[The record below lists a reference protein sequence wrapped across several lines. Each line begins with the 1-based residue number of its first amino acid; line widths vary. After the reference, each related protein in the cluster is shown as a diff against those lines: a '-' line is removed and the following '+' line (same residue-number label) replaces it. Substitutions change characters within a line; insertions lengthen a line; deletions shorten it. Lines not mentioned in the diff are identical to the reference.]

1 MLKVFLSVLLAVTQV
16 FFVLIRH
23 AQDRARVGWAAMTAS
38 HTPLWVAQDKGFL
51 AKQGLSVESIFFSAG
66 PPAMQALVAGDL
78 DIVVTSAPNVVNPR
92 LGGADTV
99 MILSI
104 IPTFIDHIVST
115 ASITTTEQ
123 LRGKIGSV
131 NRFGSI
137 SEMGLRLSLRRLGI
151 DPEKDV
157 KIVPAGGN
165 PERLASIS
173 KGISQFTI
181 MSEPFVREAERL
193 GLRNLVSM
201 ANLKIPLHGNGVVTR
216 EAIIKSKRPMVAK
229 FVRGI
234 TEAIYFIKNDKEAT
248 KAIIGKYTRFT
259 DPEGLERTY
268 RNHMAVLLDVPYA
281 DPVGIK
287 TLLDDMAPRNPK
299 AAAADPK
306 SFVDAS
312 FVQEMEASGFI
323 KQLSRSDE
331 AMLPWQLT
339 VLRRSA
345 GYCGFNWRDWNRP
358 HVGLSC
364 PWLPTVFSSSRILG
378 RYPSG
383 YVGTGLCRRDHV
395 QQLLW
400 PDRLAQP

>member
-1 MLKVFLSVLLAVTQV
+1 MTRIIGIALTAMLLLIGASAGW
-16 FFVLIRH
+16 
-23 AQDRARVGWAAMTAS
+23 AQDKVRVGWAAMTAS
-38 HTPLWVAQDKGFL
+38 HTPLWVAQEKGFL
-51 AKQGLSVESIFFSAG
+51 AKQGLAVESIFFGAG

-92 LGGADTV
+92 LGGVDAV
-99 MILSI
+99 MVLSI
-104 IPTFIDHIVST
+104 IPTFIDHIVS
-115 ASITTTEQ
+115 AANITTTEQ

-157 KIVPAGGN
+157 TIVPAGGN

-173 KGISQFTI
+173 RNISQFTI

-216 EAIIKSKRPMVAK
+216 EAIIKSKRPTVSR

-234 TEAIYFIKNDKEAT
+234 TEAIYFIKNDKETT

-268 RNHMAVLLDVPYA
+268 RNHMAVLLDAPYP

-287 TLLDDMAPRNPK
+287 TLLDDMAPRNAK
-299 AAAADPK
+299 AAAADPRI
-306 SFVDAS
+306 FVDQS
-312 FVQEMEASGFI
+312 FVQEMETSGFL
-323 KQLSRSDE
+323 KQLHKR
-331 AMLPWQLT
+331 
-339 VLRRSA
+339 
-345 GYCGFNWRDWNRP
+345 
-358 HVGLSC
+358 
-364 PWLPTVFSSSRILG
+364 
-378 RYPSG
+378 
-383 YVGTGLCRRDHV
+383 
-395 QQLLW
+395 
-400 PDRLAQP
+400 